1 MFFYYRLSLKISRH
15 GQPRSIECL
24 HRSLRS
30 LPSCQIIRLKD
41 VSQETNNTSQSRGT
55 TKNVLWT
62 GTTSEKWLRRSR
74 NGRGGRDYCSGGTLI
89 CCWGR
94 SNGGERRGSS
104 SGGSRRGRSRRL
116 SSARAVSSRKSD
128 TVLLGTR
135 LRIKTLRKS
144 SVWDLGREFLIF
156 QLTLGQ
162 Q

>member
-1 MFFYYRLSLKISRH
+1 MDKCDW
-15 GQPRSIECL
+15 QPRSTECL
-24 HRSLRS
+24 HRSLLS

-41 VSQETNNTSQSRGT
+41 VSQETNNTSQSRST

-62 GTTSEKWLRRSR
+62 GTTSKKWLRRSR
-74 NGRGGRDYCSGGTLI
+74 NGRGRRDYCSGGILI
-89 CCWGR
+89 SCWGR

-135 LRIKTLRKS
+135 LRIKTVGAAVRRNETERAS
-144 SVWDLGREFLIF
+144 RASIRSTRTTCIS
-156 QLTLGQ
+156 TTR
-162 Q
+162 